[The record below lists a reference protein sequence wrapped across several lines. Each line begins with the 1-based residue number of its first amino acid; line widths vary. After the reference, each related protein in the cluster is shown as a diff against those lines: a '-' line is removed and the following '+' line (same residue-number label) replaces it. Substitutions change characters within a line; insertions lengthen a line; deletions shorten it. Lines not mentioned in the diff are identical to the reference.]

1 MHVNPN
7 CVFVRLLFIAPRL
20 AQSSPRS
27 SVVRAHTHTASG
39 ENMLPPLLLS
49 LLYTAFL
56 FCVVFAC
63 TYYLWPLLDR
73 TVPLIKTS
81 TAIGARISPLEN
93 ILLLG
98 DSMLDN
104 ESYLSGGEAA
114 ISVAKQTAAVCRRC
128 RVVLAAIDGATTED
142 ITLQMANVHRL
153 ENSLDAAR
161 TLAVLSIGGNDALR
175 AAQRCMR
182 ERTFLP
188 LVVFVRT
195 FARVYEETLVS
206 VLRAYPR
213 IAVLNVYVPRV
224 RSRAL
229 RCLLA
234 PAVRLL
240 NGKIHRVARRHRVP
254 VLDVF
259 TLFSEAADYA
269 NPIEPSE
276 HGGYK
281 IADLIARAADTLRHV
296 PRRHWIERG
305 RTRLSI
311 LQTLSFRSQA
321 KRKGLLD
328 ELESRVEKTQS
339 AAWRLASGSA
349 NEAFRVM

>member
-1 MHVNPN
+1 MISPEGLQS
-7 CVFVRLLFIAPRL
+7 LLFTCL
-20 AQSSPRS
+20 
-27 SVVRAHTHTASG
+27 
-39 ENMLPPLLLS
+39 
-49 LLYTAFL
+49 L
-56 FCVVFAC
+56 FCFVFAC
-63 TYYLWPLLDR
+63 AYSLWPLLDR

-81 TAIGARISPLEN
+81 AAIGARISPLEN

-114 ISVAKQTAAVCRRC
+114 VSVAKQTAASCRRC
-128 RVVLAAIDGATTED
+128 RIVLAAIDGATTED
-142 ITLQMANVHRL
+142 ITLQMANVQRL
-153 ENSLDAAR
+153 QNSIDAAR
-161 TLAVLSIGGNDALR
+161 TLAVLSIGGNNALR
-175 AAQRCMR
+175 AAQRCMC

-213 IAVLNVYVPRV
+213 IAVLNVYVPHV

-229 RCLLA
+229 RCFLA
-234 PAVRLL
+234 PAVRIL

-259 TLFSEAADYA
+259 TLFSEPADYA

-281 IADLIARAADTLRHV
+281 IAGLIKRAVATLRHV
-296 PRRHWIERG
+296 SRRHWIERG
-305 RTRLSI
+305 RTHVNI
-311 LQTLSFRSQA
+311 LQTLSFKTETQ
-321 KRKGLLD
+321 RKKLID

-339 AAWRLASGSA
+339 AAWRTARDSSSA
-349 NEAFRVM
+349 NEAFRAM